1 MEFMDSSMTFR
12 QKNLLIKSLRYME
25 RHKKISQYC
34 GDYEKSWTELSFDEA
49 SNLIRILD
57 KMSWQ

>member
-1 MEFMDSSMTFR
+1 MELTDASLTLR
-12 QKNLLIKSLRYME
+12 QKSILIKSLRYME

-34 GDYEKSWTELSFDEA
+34 NEYEKSWTELSYDEA
-49 SNLIRILD
+49 SNLIKLLD